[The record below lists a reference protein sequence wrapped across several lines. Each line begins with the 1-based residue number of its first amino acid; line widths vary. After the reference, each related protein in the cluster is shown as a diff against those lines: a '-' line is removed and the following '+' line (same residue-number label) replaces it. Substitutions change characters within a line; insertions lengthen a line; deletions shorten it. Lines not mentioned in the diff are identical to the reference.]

1 MMVICQDS
9 KIVVVLG
16 RGGVD
21 DFRKSHVVR
30 GGQDWYVK
38 GRFCKER
45 AGIKDRCWKKVRIF
59 DCKESLDQT

>member
-1 MMVICQDS
+1 M
-9 KIVVVLG
+9 
-16 RGGVD
+16 D
-21 DFRKSHVVR
+21 DFRKSHVVK

-38 GRFCKER
+38 GRFYKER